1 MTDKDRMEQ
10 SGEIDEFWELD
21 DASDTSA
28 QKGSGK
34 RQEGQDTVGRKAS
47 PHSTA
52 SRRSGSRRGVSGKNT
67 GRRRKRKNTE
77 TYVHYIIAAVLAAML
92 IFAVV
97 KLVVWNIGKD
107 SGYDPNADSSEFEV
121 EALDYIQP
129 LDPELLKGRED
140 DGVNTIVCLGNH
152 PFSDERG
159 KDGLAELIANKCGAT
174 VYNGAFPDSYISM
187 KNTEYTDSY
196 PQDAL
201 SLYLV
206 TASICGGNFD
216 LMEHAVDLLSESDK
230 AYREALDTLKSVDF
244 SKVDMIV
251 IMYDLNDYMDKRPVM
266 DENNDINL
274 LTWNGALNASLQEI
288 QKTYP
293 YIRLVVLSPSYGQF
307 EDGGGKMV
315 NGDTEDF
322 GNGVL
327 PDYVLHE
334 IDVAMAN
341 GVSILDNY
349 YGTINED
356 EAKNCLTDG
365 YRLNKKG
372 REKVAGRFAKEI
384 FHVGE
389 EK

>member
-1 MTDKDRMEQ
+1 
-10 SGEIDEFWELD
+10 
-21 DASDTSA
+21 
-28 QKGSGK
+28 
-34 RQEGQDTVGRKAS
+34 
-47 PHSTA
+47 
-52 SRRSGSRRGVSGKNT
+52 
-67 GRRRKRKNTE
+67 
-77 TYVHYIIAAVLAAML
+77 
-92 IFAVV
+92 
-97 KLVVWNIGKD
+97 
-107 SGYDPNADSSEFEV
+107 
-121 EALDYIQP
+121 
-129 LDPELLKGRED
+129 
-140 DGVNTIVCLGNH
+140 
-152 PFSDERG
+152 
-159 KDGLAELIANKCGAT
+159 
-174 VYNGAFPDSYISM
+174 
-187 KNTEYTDSY
+187 
-196 PQDAL
+196 
-201 SLYLV
+201 
-206 TASICGGNFD
+206 
-216 LMEHAVDLLSESDK
+216 
-230 AYREALDTLKSVDF
+230 
-244 SKVDMIV
+244 MIV

-365 YRLNKKG
+365 YRLNKKDG
-372 REKVAGRFAKEI
+372 KRLQGGLQRKFFMLGKKNRL
-384 FHVGE
+384 
-389 EK
+389 

>member
-1 MTDKDRMEQ
+1 MPSKTDVY
-10 SGEIDEFWELD
+10 
-21 DASDTSA
+21 
-28 QKGSGK
+28 K
-34 RQEGQDTVGRKAS
+34 RQ
-47 PHSTA
+47 
-52 SRRSGSRRGVSGKNT
+52 
-67 GRRRKRKNTE
+67 
-77 TYVHYIIAAVLAAML
+77 
-92 IFAVV
+92 
-97 KLVVWNIGKD
+97 
-107 SGYDPNADSSEFEV
+107 
-121 EALDYIQP
+121 
-129 LDPELLKGRED
+129 
-140 DGVNTIVCLGNH
+140 
-152 PFSDERG
+152 
-159 KDGLAELIANKCGAT
+159 
-174 VYNGAFPDSYISM
+174 
-187 KNTEYTDSY
+187 
-196 PQDAL
+196 
-201 SLYLV
+201 
-206 TASICGGNFD
+206 
-216 LMEHAVDLLSESDK
+216 
-230 AYREALDTLKSVDF
+230 TLKSVDF

-356 EAKNCLTDG
+356 DVKNCLTDG

-372 REKVAGRFAKEI
+372 REKVAARFAKEI